1 MKVFLLILAMLEAV
15 VIISLVVSR
24 TKKQK
29 QLKMIMDYAYKISKK
44 DLNVADLQ
52 VNGDR
57 NLTALA
63 GYINRIKKNFVS
75 FIESTRENLTV
86 LSDVV
91 DVMTHSTGEAAS
103 AELAI
108 NESVDSLENLLVN
121 INGVL
126 RQFSNELQPVEGTP
140 KKRLKIAFFSKLD
153 NYFWY
158 NIKSGVNY
166 AQKVLA
172 DKDVDVVYFPYVTM
186 IDEHQFPGD
195 VQSCIDEQFDAII
208 FPGFLRGAD
217 DLLQKAIQQGIEV
230 FAYNCDCDPSVHR
243 VCCYA
248 PNESEAG
255 VYAAK
260 ELQKLVGEKGNIAI
274 MLGEPIIS
282 INIERYES
290 FSNYIREHCK
300 GIRIVDTFEVYN
312 RPEETYEKI
321 VNCLKNHPDIKA
333 IYNTTGMQLQLAQA
347 IVDTGNEGKIKA
359 VVFDHNDQIFDYIKK
374 GVIGA
379 AISFEPFNQ
388 GYEPIIL
395 MYNHLVTGQPFEAS
409 QITCKSN
416 IVTEENVDYLV
427 KI

>member
-1 MKVFLLILAMLEAV
+1 M
-15 VIISLVVSR
+15 IIALVVSR
-24 TKKQK
+24 TKNQK
-29 QLKMIMDYAYKISKK
+29 QLKMIMEYAKRISQK
-44 DLNVADLQ
+44 DLNVADLP
-52 VNGDR
+52 VNGDQ
-57 NLTALA
+57 NLTTLA
-63 GYINRIKKNFVS
+63 EYLNRIKKNIVS
-75 FIESTRENLTV
+75 FIEPTGENLTV

-91 DVMTHSTGEAAS
+91 
-103 AELAI
+103 
-108 NESVDSLENLLVN
+108 
-121 INGVL
+121 
-126 RQFSNELQPVEGTP
+126 EGTP
-140 KKRLKIAFFSKLD
+140 AKRLKIAFFSKLD

-158 NIKSGVNY
+158 NIKSGVDY

-195 VQSCIDEQFDAII
+195 VQRCIDEQFDAII

-217 DLLQKAIQQGIEV
+217 DLLQKAIEQGIEV
-230 FAYNCDCDPSVHR
+230 FTYNCDCDPSVHR
-243 VCCYA
+243 ACCYA

-255 VYAAK
+255 VLAAK
-260 ELQKLVGEKGNIAI
+260 ELQKLVGENGNIAV
-274 MLGEPIIS
+274 MLGEPIVS

-290 FSNYIREHCK
+290 FSNYIHSHCK
-300 GIRIVDTFEVYN
+300 GIKIVNTFEVYN

-321 VNCLKNHPDIKA
+321 VNCLKKYPDIKA

-409 QITCKSN
+409 RITCKSN
-416 IVTEENVDYLV
+416 IVTEENLDNFV
-427 KI
+427 

>member
-1 MKVFLLILAMLEAV
+1 MKVFLLILAVIEAV
-15 VIISLVVSR
+15 VIIALVVSR
-24 TKKQK
+24 TKNQK
-29 QLKMIMDYAYKISKK
+29 QLKMIMEYAKRISQK
-44 DLNVADLQ
+44 DLNVADLP
-52 VNGDR
+52 VNGDQ
-57 NLTALA
+57 NLTTLA
-63 GYINRIKKNFVS
+63 EYLNRIKKNVVS
-75 FIESTRENLTV
+75 FIDPAGENLTV

-91 DVMTHSTGEAAS
+91 
-103 AELAI
+103 
-108 NESVDSLENLLVN
+108 
-121 INGVL
+121 
-126 RQFSNELQPVEGTP
+126 EGTP
-140 KKRLKIAFFSKLD
+140 AKRLKIAFFSKLD

-158 NIKSGVNY
+158 NIKSGVDY

-186 IDEHQFPGD
+186 IDEHEFPGD
-195 VQSCIDEQFDAII
+195 VQRCIDEQFDAII

-217 DLLQKAIQQGIEV
+217 DLLQKAIEQGIEV

-243 VCCYA
+243 ACCYA

-255 VYAAK
+255 VLAAK
-260 ELQKLVGEKGNIAI
+260 ELQKLVGENGNIAV
-274 MLGEPIIS
+274 MLGEPIVS

-290 FSNYIREHCK
+290 FSNYIHSHCK
-300 GIRIVDTFEVYN
+300 GIKIVNTFEVYN

-321 VNCLKNHPDIKA
+321 VNCLKKYPDIKA

-409 QITCKSN
+409 RITCKSN
-416 IVTEENVDYLV
+416 IVTEENVDNFV
-427 KI
+427 